1 MEEWR
6 GRGAFRGF
14 FGVRLDMEE
23 YYRGVSTVLAAEG
36 KEERGVLK
44 GGSAEDSGDGR
55 IDKEKRAR
63 DIGVSKVLSFP

>member
-1 MEEWR
+1 
-6 GRGAFRGF
+6 
-14 FGVRLDMEE
+14 MEE